1 MPLGISKY
9 FISNIIINNND
20 VLWSSY
26 KLKTNYLLPKYFM
39 YVLCVESK
47 GSSIYLV
54 INWSTAHATQ
64 NSTQT
69 NVHLFKFSEY

>member
-1 MPLGISKY
+1 M
-9 FISNIIINNND
+9 F
-20 VLWSSY
+20 
-26 KLKTNYLLPKYFM
+26 

-69 NVHLFKFSEY
+69 NVHLFKFSEYEMLPSFLEYRYLYIKLLT